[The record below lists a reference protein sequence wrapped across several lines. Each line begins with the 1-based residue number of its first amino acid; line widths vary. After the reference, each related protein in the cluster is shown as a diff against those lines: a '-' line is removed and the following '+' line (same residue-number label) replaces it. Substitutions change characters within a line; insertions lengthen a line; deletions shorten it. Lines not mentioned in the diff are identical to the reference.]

1 MSPLA
6 LLKRNWPWAGLAL
19 LCALI
24 AFAAAVAPS
33 KIGRMELE
41 REALAATDRI
51 GARLNSEPSALID
64 AFAKPALAPHISHIF
79 DELGYGHRVLRYEL
93 YDDAGNLTFTSGRA
107 GLQLDHDLADA
118 ADTAAAAEPKVSL
131 HNRSGSE
138 VSHFAVLTLP
148 VRLSGKPDGTLLI
161 YLDQSDQA
169 DVLSR
174 YFGLVAAVTLL
185 LLGAGVATPV
195 ALAWMRSRE
204 RREAEAQVRYLEN
217 YDPLTGL
224 PNRKAFDE
232 RLTAAMASMNSARTS
247 IAVLCLDV
255 DKFQEIN
262 DTVDLA
268 GGDEVLREIGA
279 RIQSTLRKGD
289 FVARRASDEFAIA
302 LVDITNLGDV
312 MSFMNRLVEALR
324 YPFRVA
330 DREFVCTTS
339 VGIALAPADGDT
351 APAIL
356 RHADIALARA
366 KSDGGQRMCFFEQS
380 MDKALQ
386 RRRMVEHELRLALSR
401 EEFEVVYQ
409 SQYDL
414 ATGTQVGVEALV
426 RWNHPVHGK
435 IAPAHFI
442 SVAEE
447 TGLIVPLGEWV
458 LRRACRDATAW
469 TEPLSVA
476 VNLSPAQFRD
486 GDVAEIVADVLQET
500 GLPAHRLELEITES
514 LLIND
519 TEEVLG
525 KLNRLRQLGVKI
537 AMDDFGTGY
546 SSLSYLARFP
556 FDKIK
561 IDRQFVRNMPRD
573 PAMRAIVKTVIALG
587 KSLDVTVTAEGVET
601 QEQAAMLRE
610 FGCPQVQGFLYGY
623 PGTPEAA
630 SQPPLKLKQIKAR
643 SSAA

>member
-1 MSPLA
+1 MSVLA
-6 LLKRNWPWAGLAL
+6 PLKRNWPWAGLAL
-19 LCALI
+19 FCALI
-24 AFAAAVAPS
+24 AVAAVMVPS
-33 KIGRMELE
+33 RMELE
-41 REALAATDRI
+41 REANTAASRI
-51 GARLNSEPSALID
+51 GAELKGEPGALID
-64 AFAKPALAPHISHIF
+64 AFTRPALAPRISRIF
-79 DELGYGHRVLRYEL
+79 EDLGYSHRILRYEL
-93 YDDAGNLTFTSGRA
+93 YDVNGHLVFTSGKA
-107 GLQLDHDLADA
+107 GLALVQGA
-118 ADTAAAAEPKVSL
+118 AGAPQSGAGAEPTVTL
-131 HNRSGSE
+131 HNRTDSV

-148 VRLSGKPDGTLLI
+148 VQLSGEPDGTLLI
-161 YLDQSDQA
+161 YLDQSSEA
-169 DVLSR
+169 SVLSR
-174 YFGLVAAVTLL
+174 YFGLMAAITLL
-185 LLGAGVATPV
+185 LLGAGVATP
-195 ALAWMRSRE
+195 LSFAWMRSRE
-204 RREAEAQVRYLEN
+204 RQEAEAQVRYLEN
-217 YDPLTGL
+217 FDPLTGL
-224 PNRKAFDE
+224 PNRKAFSD
-232 RLTAAMASMNSARTS
+232 RLSTIMANAVLGRSH
-247 IAVLCLDV
+247 IALLCLDV

-262 DTVDLA
+262 DTVDIAA
-268 GGDEVLREIGA
+268 GDAVLREMGA

-312 MSFMNRLVEALR
+312 MAYMKRLVEVLR
-324 YPFRVA
+324 APFRVGE
-330 DREFVCTTS
+330 REFVCTTS
-339 VGIALAPADGDT
+339 IGVALAPTDGDT

-366 KSDGGQRMCFFEQS
+366 KADGGQRMCFFEQS

-414 ATGTQVGVEALV
+414 ASGTQVGVEALV
-426 RWNHPVHGK
+426 RWHHPVHGK

-458 LRRACRDATAW
+458 LRRACRDAVAW
-469 TEPLSVA
+469 PEPMTLA

-486 GDVAEIVADVLQET
+486 GDVAETVADVLHET
-500 GLPAHRLELEITES
+500 GLPERRLELEITES

-525 KLNRLRQLGVKI
+525 KLNRLRELGVRI

-546 SSLSYLARFP
+546 SSLSHLARFP

-561 IDRQFVRNMPRD
+561 IDRQFVRNMTRD
-573 PAMRAIVKTVIALG
+573 PAMRAIVKTIIALG
-587 KSLDVTVTAEGVET
+587 RSLDVTVTAEGVES
-601 QEQAAMLRE
+601 QEQAVMLRE

-623 PGTPEAA
+623 PTTSEAVTKG
-630 SQPPLKLKQIKAR
+630 PIKAAPIAER